1 MVWCLLFTTV
11 FAENVSIGSCVMEGF
26 DLSLNS
32 SQDVLFLSGT
42 GTVGKLSI
50 FQDDDSKCMLLI
62 EEKKALD
69 FEFETFDTERA
80 TARGFDSSITINATS
95 WRFEYDPHYLS
106 KISSYFGQFQEMNAM
121 MDQARRAA
129 YDTQRQMQSTAGK
142 SFIYFKAKTPII
154 VVPNG
159 RGYHADS
166 MIFFPGTVI
175 AESVGSGPHSSLVED
190 RFNISVNSLKLQ
202 SSF

>member
-32 SQDVLFLSGT
+32 SQDVLFLS

-95 WRFEYDPHYLS
+95 WRFVYDPQYLS

-121 MDQARRAA
+121 MDQA
-129 YDTQRQMQSTAGK
+129 
-142 SFIYFKAKTPII
+142 
-154 VVPNG
+154 
-159 RGYHADS
+159 
-166 MIFFPGTVI
+166 
-175 AESVGSGPHSSLVED
+175 
-190 RFNISVNSLKLQ
+190 
-202 SSF
+202 